1 MLTTAKPLWFEGQLI
16 RPQHLQQF
24 SRWVENDGMCRQRLA
39 GDGAWGVFT
48 LGIDETLLPLGKI
61 GLSNGS
67 LVFPDGTLAEFPTGQ
82 SAPEPLQITQ
92 DMADLP
98 VWLCV
103 ALRSGDGNETG
114 DECRLTATQVMLRD
128 TADEGSVADVKVGY
142 PTIFLMAAHTV
153 PDNCVGVPLCRV
165 HKLTPDGVITLDTDY
180 APPSLRTGAHP
191 LFARLARE
199 VQGILSG
206 RANMLARR
214 LEPSKGGY
222 EVSDL
227 ADFALLQLINS
238 MEPVFQWFAQDQD
251 RRPVEL
257 YEHLLKLVA
266 ALATFGRQTRRPPEL
281 PMWSFHNPGQCL
293 RELVELL
300 RVSLGQL
307 SVDTATPIP
316 LEHRATGLWVGMVA
330 DRTLFDNAR
339 FVLMASG
346 SLDPEQLRRLLP
358 GMTKIAAAE
367 NIQEI
372 INLQLPG
379 VPLSPLPVAPRE
391 LPYRWG
397 TVYLELDRASALWA
411 QLQSSAA
418 MVVHIGSVIP
428 DLKLELWALRQHG

>member
-16 RPQHLQQF
+16 RPQHLQQL
-24 SRWVENDGMCRQRLA
+24 SRWAENDGMCRQRLA
-39 GDGAWGVFT
+39 GEGAWGVFS
-48 LGIDETLLPLGKI
+48 LSIDETLLPLGKV
-61 GLSNGS
+61 GLSSGCV
-67 LVFPDGTLAEFPTGQ
+67 VFPDGTLAEFPTGQ
-82 SAPEPLQITQ
+82 STPEPLQITQ
-92 DMADLP
+92 DMADRL

-103 ALRSGDGNETG
+103 VLRGGDSSETG
-114 DECRLTATQVMLRD
+114 GGGRLADTQVTLRD

-142 PTIFLMAAHTV
+142 PNIFLVGGDTV
-153 PDNCVGVPLCRV
+153 PDNCVGVPLC
-165 HKLTPDGVITLDTDY
+165 KIQTLTPDGAITLDTQY
-180 APPSLRTGAHP
+180 APPSLRTGADP

-199 VQGILSG
+199 VQGILTG

-238 MEPVFQWFAQDQD
+238 MDPVFHWFAHDPD

-266 ALATFGRQTRRPPEL
+266 GLATFGRQTRRPPEL
-281 PMWSFHNPGQCL
+281 PLWSYHNPGQSL
-293 RELVELL
+293 HTLVELL
-300 RVSLGQL
+300 RLSLGQL
-307 SVDTATPIP
+307 SVDTAIPIP
-316 LEHRATGLWVGMVA
+316 LENRAVGLWVAMVA

-339 FVLMASG
+339 FILMASG
-346 SLDPEQLRRLLP
+346 ALDPEQLRRLLP

-397 TVYLELDRASALWA
+397 TVYLELDRASAMWS

-418 MVVHIGSVIP
+418 LVVHVGSVIP
-428 DLKLELWALRQHG
+428 DLKLELWALRQNG